1 MKPKTSAPIARVPA
15 STEHPTWLLEEPKP
29 QPESRMFN
37 GKLYVGW
44 HGRANL
50 LDLEGWVDNP
60 RLDIPVEK
68 WKEKHAGRMP
78 DNQALLGIMLE
89 HSVDV
94 KIEDEGEEDSVD
106 GRRSRRNKLLELAQ
120 SISLNEVRVPLILTY
135 DGRILDGNRRY
146 FASLY
151 LYTELIDDEDERERY
166 ETLPV
171 WVLPKLIKKADEDRI
186 LTELNSINDCQVRW
200 PYSVL
205 AKRIYED
212 YTKGMDYDALAKKYH
227 SYAKDRL
234 KNIVEASKV
243 ANEFIAHHDGS
254 LEAKDIAYRK
264 LIWFDELKR
273 SNRVAMESDEFRE
286 GIFDA
291 ILSDN
296 PPFTSH
302 KDFLR
307 LGDIFNNL
315 EAWTCLTENGGKGAL
330 KQARFIVDRE
340 RYEGRADAQS
350 QMSRVNNLLKGIA
363 AGPGFGLVD
372 GEVLSTFHEL
382 ATQVPNPGM
391 DAEAKMMLAME
402 LMNSLTSK
410 EMPQLSE
417 EFLSEIATVL
427 ERVRNQVKAHR
438 IKTQRKR

>member
-1 MKPKTSAPIARVPA
+1 MSSKKRVPTITVPIIKIPT
-15 STEHPTWLLEEPKP
+15 STQAPEWMLTEPEP
-29 QPESRMFN
+29 QQESRMFN
-37 GKLYVGW
+37 GRMYVGW
-44 HGRANL
+44 HGKVNL
-50 LDLEGWVDNP
+50 IDLEGWIDNP

-68 WKEKHAGRMP
+68 WKEKHAGRVP
-78 DNQALLGIMLE
+78 DNEALLGIMLE

-94 KIEDEGEEDSVD
+94 KVEDEDEDDDAD

-120 SISLNEVRVPLILTY
+120 SISLNEVRTPLILTY
-135 DGRILDGNRRY
+135 DKRILDGNRRY
-146 FASLY
+146 FAALY
-151 LYTELIDDEDERERY
+151 LYQLTDEDERERY

-171 WVLPKLIKKADEDRI
+171 WVLPKSIRKADEDRI

-212 YTKGMDYDALAKKYH
+212 YTNKGMDYDALAIKYH
-227 SYAKDRL
+227 GYTKNRL
-234 KNIVEASKV
+234 KNIVEATKV
-243 ANEFIAHHDGS
+243 ANEFISHHDDS

-273 SNRVAMESDEFRE
+273 SNRAAMENDEFRE

-315 EAWTCLTENGGKGAL
+315 EAWQCLTENGGKAAL
-330 KQARFIVDRE
+330 KQARFIVERE

-350 QMSRVNNLLKGIA
+350 QMNRVNNLLKGIA
-363 AGPGFGLVD
+363 TGPGFGLVE

-391 DAEAKMMLAME
+391 DAEAKMKLAME

-410 EMPQLSE
+410 EMPRLSE
-417 EFLSEIATVL
+417 DFLIEITAVL

-438 IKTQRKR
+438 KR